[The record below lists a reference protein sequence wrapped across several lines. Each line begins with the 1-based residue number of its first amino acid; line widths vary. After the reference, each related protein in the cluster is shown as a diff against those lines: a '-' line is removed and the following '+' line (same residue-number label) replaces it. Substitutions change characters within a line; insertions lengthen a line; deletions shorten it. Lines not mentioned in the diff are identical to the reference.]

1 MPGVRTGL
9 KLKSIDGDAV
19 VDHASAMAAIADGH
33 RPMTLVL
40 VEDNARIAKNKLK
53 TAIKLGGMR
62 KAKTPAVEKEEDIV
76 VELHQHVIVNGKPW
90 EVVELDSPPGMAQLQ
105 LVGGTMRKRWPRE
118 RVQHALDEAAA
129 PAMTGSSSDLP
140 LGSWPGSPPNGS
152 PPAARDGEA
161 PILSLL
167 RGGAASP
174 GTTRRLK
181 KSSLRKVAPPP
192 RGADARS
199 QSPPISTDQVAAH
212 RRNYHATDMQL
223 DRTCGGGGWRSE
235 TAGTKRL
242 TRAAARQELED
253 SIAAFA
259 EDETAA
265 EKVCR
270 GMCHH

>member
-1 MPGVRTGL
+1 VDSEPAEEIEAG
-9 KLKSIDGDAV
+9 SAV
-19 VDHASAMAAIADGH
+19 A
-33 RPMTLVL
+33 
-40 VEDNARIAKNKLK
+40 
-53 TAIKLGGMR
+53 
-62 KAKTPAVEKEEDIV
+62 
-76 VELHQHVIVNGKPW
+76 LHQHVIVNGKPW

-118 RVQHALDEAAA
+118 RVQHALDQAAA

-223 DRTCGGGGWRSE
+223 DRTCGGGGWRNE